1 MCFAKISTFD
11 DEGDVFLWFNVETL
25 FDFPCH
31 RITLFDFPYH
41 RIHEK
46 DIIILHHAP
55 HIRRSAF
62 KLKPNVSFNGM
73 NKKASL
79 DFSG

>member
-11 DEGDVFLWFNVETL
+11 DEGDVFLWFNVV
-25 FDFPCH
+25 
-31 RITLFDFPYH
+31 TLFDFPYH
-41 RIHEK
+41 RIYEK

-73 NKKASL
+73 NKKSSL